1 MENRTPKLKL
11 IKGGKSEEPK
21 YSVRTDIV
29 ILILSVLFLAVL
41 FYKAA

>member
-11 IKGGKSEEPK
+11 IKGGKTEEPK
-21 YSVRTDIV
+21 YSIRTDLA

-41 FYKAA
+41 LYKAA